1 MMDGR
6 KLKFVL
12 FACGILASMAF
23 LLYAAI
29 SQEGGGLSY
38 YVTVDEFLSE
48 PPEGSNFRVKGKVKD
63 GTIERMPSGM
73 DVAFVMTEGGR
84 DLSVSYHGIIP
95 DTFVDGAE
103 VVVEGD
109 LGGDGRFV
117 ADNMLAK
124 CPSKYEAAEGEH
136 PDDVPYGTQTN

>member
-29 SQEGGGLSY
+29 NQEGGGLSY
-38 YVTVDEFLSE
+38 YVTVDEFLAS
-48 PPEGSNFRVKGKVKD
+48 PPEGTNFRVKGKVKD
-63 GTIERMPSGM
+63 GTIERLPSGM
-73 DVAFVMTEGGR
+73 DVRFVMTENES
-84 DLSVSYHGIIP
+84 DLAVAYHGIIP

-103 VVVEGD
+103 VVVEGNVD
-109 LGGDGRFV
+109 ADGKFV

-136 PDDVPYGTQTN
+136 PDDAPYGTQSY

>member
-1 MMDGR
+1 MDGR
-6 KLKFVL
+6 KVKFVL

-48 PPEGSNFRVKGKVKD
+48 PPEGNNFRVKGKVKD

-84 DLSVSYHGIIP
+84 DLTVSYHGIIP

-109 LGGDGRFV
+109 LGTDGRFV

-136 PDDVPYGTQTN
+136 PDDAPYGTQSY